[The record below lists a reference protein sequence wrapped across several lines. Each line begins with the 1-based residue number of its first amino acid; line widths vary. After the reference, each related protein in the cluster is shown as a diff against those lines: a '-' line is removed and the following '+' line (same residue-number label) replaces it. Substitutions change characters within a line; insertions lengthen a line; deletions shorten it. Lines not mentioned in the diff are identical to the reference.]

1 MCPQFLLVLVISFF
15 RWKASATSQYMS
27 IKRAL
32 GQMWFCAVSS
42 LSEVWEASNWLTGQ
56 KSYRDCYKPTSSS
69 EELELAFS
77 WKKQG
82 DALMRVRSYV
92 LSFWAEQSFK
102 FSTAWWCNCSRP
114 SVCTVCVRWR
124 YFGYVSSVSLWQ
136 MQYFWYTSQ
145 KINSFLHGLCF

>member
-1 MCPQFLLVLVISFF
+1 MGKFADAADCSWVSKCQGRTSQMCPQFLLVLVISFF

-77 WKKQG
+77 
-82 DALMRVRSYV
+82 
-92 LSFWAEQSFK
+92 
-102 FSTAWWCNCSRP
+102 
-114 SVCTVCVRWR
+114 
-124 YFGYVSSVSLWQ
+124 
-136 MQYFWYTSQ
+136 
-145 KINSFLHGLCF
+145 